1 MRQIAE
7 EVYGKYDVKMVETME
22 YHYGSFVSV
31 FDGERFLKEN
41 EVSQEDMMEVCQVYL
56 IPLEDYNQMEG
67 MSISLAQDEMLVYV
81 SNEKKELPGTLA
93 FGERRY
99 HVIQQLKELKIAGS
113 STQNMAENY
122 YVILPDMESING
134 ILKAMYQDSRMKEEY
149 IQEASVI
156 SYTLQSN
163 LEGTE
168 KIARKRLQNCVQRLM
183 HQEFRDFMK
192 RDRKEK
198 KGCFLYLEACCS
210 LVFILEYYF

>member
-41 EVSQEDMMEVCQVYL
+41 EVSQEDMLEVCQVYL

-93 FGERRY
+93 FLESEDIMSY
-99 HVIQQLKELKIAGS
+99 S
-113 STQNMAENY
+113 S
-122 YVILPDMESING
+122 
-134 ILKAMYQDSRMKEEY
+134 
-149 IQEASVI
+149 
-156 SYTLQSN
+156 
-163 LEGTE
+163 
-168 KIARKRLQNCVQRLM
+168 
-183 HQEFRDFMK
+183 
-192 RDRKEK
+192 
-198 KGCFLYLEACCS
+198 
-210 LVFILEYYF
+210 

>member
-41 EVSQEDMMEVCQVYL
+41 EVSQEDMLEVCQVYL

-122 YVILPDMESING
+122 YVILPD
-134 ILKAMYQDSRMKEEY
+134 
-149 IQEASVI
+149 
-156 SYTLQSN
+156 QSM
-163 LEGTE
+163 
-168 KIARKRLQNCVQRLM
+168 A
-183 HQEFRDFMK
+183 F
-192 RDRKEK
+192 
-198 KGCFLYLEACCS
+198 
-210 LVFILEYYF
+210 